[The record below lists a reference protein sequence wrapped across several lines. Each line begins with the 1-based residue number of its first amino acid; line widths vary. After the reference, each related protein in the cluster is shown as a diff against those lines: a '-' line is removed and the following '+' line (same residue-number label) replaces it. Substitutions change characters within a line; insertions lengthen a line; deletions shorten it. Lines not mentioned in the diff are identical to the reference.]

1 MVSSVDSPTSETTAR
16 DAGPG
21 RFDGR
26 PRGGL
31 LLLLAFA
38 VGCGDPTAQLVRR
51 PDVTVGALL
60 IRNVGVLDVEAGVVV
75 PARDVLVRD
84 GRIAAV
90 TNTGE
95 TPAAGVEIIEGGGT
109 LLPGL
114 IDSHGHVWSSPAPP
128 WDLALPDVD
137 ANLRAFLYCGVTTVL
152 DPGESDPAAITRRDR
167 VAAGELLGPRIF
179 TAGKFV
185 TARGGHPVAMAEV
198 VIPWW
203 LSWYLLPRMAHEVAS
218 EAEARAAATAVVDS
232 GADFMKVIVDA
243 VPADAPRMAPEV
255 IAAAVATARE
265 RGLRS
270 VAHIGTFVDARD
282 AARAGVAAWL
292 HGVYKQRLSDTEV
305 AELAAFD
312 IPMAPT
318 MTVFESYAHS
328 LDANRVA
335 TQLEIDMVPAAVLA
349 SLNDVPD
356 DEPMVEYFR
365 PYLSM
370 LGEQWPS
377 ARENA
382 RRLYE
387 AGVTI
392 LAGSDPQTGVFSG
405 AGLHRELAVLV
416 AAGLPPAA
424 VVRAATINAARFL
437 TKQEDPD
444 FGVVAPGKRADLLLV
459 RGNPLQD
466 ITAISDIR
474 EVILGGVRLVRE
486 PIAR

>member
-1 MVSSVDSPTSETTAR
+1 MARSVALV
-16 DAGPG
+16 
-21 RFDGR
+21 
-26 PRGGL
+26 L
-31 LLLLAFA
+31 LLVFA
-38 VGCGDPTAQLVRR
+38 IGCGGSSPQLVRR
-51 PDVTVGALL
+51 PERPADALL
-60 IRNVGVLDVEAGVVV
+60 IRNVGVLDVEAGVIV

-84 GRIAAV
+84 GRISAV
-90 TNTGE
+90 TSTGE
-95 TPAAGVEIIEGGGT
+95 MAVPAGAEILEGGGT

-114 IDSHGHVWSSPAPP
+114 IDSHGHVWSSPAPV
-128 WDLALPDVD
+128 WELEVADVD

-185 TARGGHPVAMAEV
+185 TARGGHPVAMAQV

-203 LSWYLLPRMAHEVAS
+203 LSWYLLPRIAHEVAT
-218 EAEARAAATAVVDS
+218 EGEARAAADAVADS

-243 VPADAPRMAPEV
+243 VPEDAPRMAPELITV
-255 IAAAVATARE
+255 AVQTARA

-270 VAHIGTFVDARD
+270 LAHIGTFEDARD

-292 HGVYKQRLSDTEV
+292 HGVYKQPLSDAEV
-305 AELAAFD
+305 TELAAFG

-318 MTVFESYAHS
+318 MTVFESYAHA
-328 LDANRVA
+328 LEANRVA
-335 TQLEIDMVPAAVLA
+335 TQLEIEMLPADVLA

-370 LGEQWPS
+370 LAEQWPNG
-377 ARENA
+377 RENA

-405 AGLHRELAVLV
+405 AGLHRELAVLA

-437 TKQEDPD
+437 TEQEDPD
-444 FGVVAPGKRADLLLV
+444 FGVIAPGKRADLLLV
-459 RGNPLQD
+459 RGDPLQD
-466 ITAISDIR
+466 IAAISDIR